1 MTVYLDHNA
10 TSPARPGVAE
20 AMTAALGIGGNP
32 SSVHGFG
39 RRARRAVEDA
49 RDEVAR
55 LINAKPETIVFTGS
69 GSEANALALKGVEC
83 KRIIVSAIE
92 HDSVLHNADAELL
105 PANGDG
111 LVDLAALE
119 AMLAADARR
128 TLVSVMHANNETG
141 VIQPAAEAAAIAHRF
156 GALFHC
162 DAVQSAGK
170 ITVDVAAL
178 GCDLLSI
185 SAHKLGGPQG
195 VGALYVAP
203 HVLLDAMIK
212 GGGQERGRRAGTE
225 NVSGIAGFGFA
236 AKLARENPVDD
247 AKMARLRDGLEQRIK
262 RMAPEAIV
270 FGAAAPRLA
279 NTSLIAMPGVSS
291 EIQVMA
297 FDLAGIAISAGA
309 ACSSGKVEPSHV
321 LLAMGADEKL
331 AHSAVRASL
340 GWTNSEEDIDRF
352 VETWSGLY
360 AMRRVPAAAP
370 AA

>member
-1 MTVYLDHNA
+1 MAVYLDHNA
-10 TSPARPGVAE
+10 TSPSRPGVAD
-20 AMTAALGIGGNP
+20 AMAAALAIGGNP

-69 GSEANALALKGVEC
+69 GSEANALAVKGVSCE
-83 KRIIVSAIE
+83 RIIVSAIE

-105 PANGDG
+105 PVTCDG
-111 LVDLAALE
+111 VVDLAALE
-119 AMLAADARR
+119 AMLGADKRR
-128 TLVSVMHANNETG
+128 TLVSVMQANNETG
-141 VIQPAAEAAAIAHRF
+141 VIQPTAEAARIAHRF
-156 GALFHC
+156 EALFHC

-170 ITVDVAAL
+170 IAVDVAAL
-178 GCDLLSI
+178 DCDLLSI

-203 HVLLDAMIK
+203 HILLDAMIK
-212 GGGQERGRRAGTE
+212 GGGQERRRRAGTE

-236 AKLARENPVDD
+236 AKLARENPTDE
-247 AKMARLRDGLEQRIK
+247 ARMSALRHRLEQRIK
-262 RMAPEAIV
+262 RGAPEAIV
-270 FGAAAPRLA
+270 FGAAVPRLA

-297 FDLAGIAISAGA
+297 FDLAGIAVSAGA

-331 AHSAVRASL
+331 AHSAVRVSL
-340 GWTNSEEDIDRF
+340 GWTNREEDVDRF

-360 AMRRVPAAAP
+360 AMRRKPAAAP
-370 AA
+370 VA